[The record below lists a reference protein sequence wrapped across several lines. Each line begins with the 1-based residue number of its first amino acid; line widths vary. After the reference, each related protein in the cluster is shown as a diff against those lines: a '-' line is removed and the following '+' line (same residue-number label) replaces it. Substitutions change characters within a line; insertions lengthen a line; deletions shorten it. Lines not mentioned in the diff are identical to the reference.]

1 MVKMEVIAFASVC
14 FVSLFYIYFIGEK
27 NKFKRKIDKEIKEVV
42 ANLHFKKID
51 KEIEK
56 NKLILS
62 HGDDTEIKK

>member
-14 FVSLFYIYFIGEK
+14 FVSFFYIYFIGDK